1 MPVREGGRVRLDE
14 RSGGAVPD
22 FIRPERRR
30 PRNRLA
36 REDLLRKLPQRL
48 EVFDDPSEL
57 PRHRVALGVG
67 ELEGRERGHLR
78 NERRVDPHRES
89 IAARLTPAGPARTVS
104 AGTASMRP
112 FLLFRPGGEVPESIR
127 SPLEKAGTEV
137 LVARSFE
144 EAEALLRSS
153 RPDVLLVVPPGTA
166 ADAAKL
172 LSLLPLAIAPPS
184 VFVLTGEGAPHR
196 PLALETIARNP
207 WNRATAA
214 LGEGSDDPAPA
225 ILLSRVQLTA
235 ILELWEELAADGR
248 EFVEHALRALSLS
261 LDASRVS
268 LFRWKA
274 GSAVATLEGSSLGPG
289 VVGREMEIARYPELR
304 AAASR
309 SGPVLVEEIADD
321 PLMGDARGFLE
332 GTPIRSLLC
341 RHLPGEGSDLYLHA
355 VRERVPF
362 GLVDLALLGA
372 AARLLTAAHD
382 ARRPRETLETNP
394 DRGSLRIVQRI
405 LKGIPDSAAMVGP
418 TGEILVVNP
427 PFCALTGRLESEL
440 VGLNYHALLR
450 PPNPEDTCD
459 EAPLP
464 DGSPLKRQRRR
475 LLTVSGQTAP
485 VEVIST
491 PAPDE
496 TAGQVG
502 WSTLILRDRRNE
514 ITRATKQKE
523 LVSDLA
529 EASRQL
535 ETLEASA
542 REAEITRARFWTVAA
557 HELRTPLAIVQSY
570 LEVVLTDLAA
580 EVPEHPTQL
589 LKTAADG
596 LSRLER
602 LIADVLDAAVTGR
615 AHATLRLTDV
625 DLADVVRGL
634 SGALSASAF
643 KRGLRLRVDV
653 PKGLPCVSGDREKIE
668 RLVTNLVDHS
678 LRITPRSDEPILL
691 SASQEGERTVIRIVD
706 RGPTLPPGKTA
717 HLFDDVGSPR
727 SGGEFGLS
735 VARRLADAM
744 KVELTAYKDADGSNV
759 KRVAWPATPGSD
771 GASR

>member
-1 MPVREGGRVRLDE
+1 
-14 RSGGAVPD
+14 
-22 FIRPERRR
+22 
-30 PRNRLA
+30 
-36 REDLLRKLPQRL
+36 
-48 EVFDDPSEL
+48 
-57 PRHRVALGVG
+57 
-67 ELEGRERGHLR
+67 
-78 NERRVDPHRES
+78 
-89 IAARLTPAGPARTVS
+89 
-104 AGTASMRP
+104 MRP
-112 FLLFRPGGEVPESIR
+112 FLLFRPGGDVPEAIR
-127 SPLEKAGTEV
+127 GPLEKAGTEV
-137 LVARSFE
+137 LVARSLE
-144 EAEALLRSS
+144 EAGVLLNASM
-153 RPDVLLVVPPGTA
+153 PDVLLVVPPGTA
-166 ADAAKL
+166 ADAATL

-362 GLVDLALLGA
+362 GLVDVALLGA
-372 AARLLTAAHD
+372 AARLLRAAHD
-382 ARRPRETLETNP
+382 ARRPSGPLEKNP
-394 DRGSLRIVQRI
+394 DRKRLRTVQRI
-405 LKGIPDSAAMVGP
+405 LTGIPDPTAMVGP
-418 TGEILVVNP
+418 TGEILIVNP

-440 VGLNYHALLR
+440 VGLDYHVLLR
-450 PPNPEDTCD
+450 PPGSEESFD
-459 EAPLP
+459 EAPRP
-464 DGSPLKRQRRR
+464 DGSHLSRERLR
-475 LLTVSGQTAP
+475 LLTASGQTIP
-485 VEVIST
+485 VEVVSMPT
-491 PAPDE
+491 PDE
-496 TAGQVG
+496 TAGQAG
-502 WSTLILRDRRNE
+502 WSTLTLRDRRQENA
-514 ITRATKQKE
+514 RAAREKE
-523 LVSDLA
+523 LAEDLA
-529 EASRQL
+529 ETSRRL

-542 REAEITRARFWTVAA
+542 REAEIMRARFWTAA
-557 HELRTPLAIVQSY
+557 EHELRTPLAIVQSY

-580 EVPEHPTQL
+580 EVPERPTQL
-589 LKTAADG
+589 LKTAAEG

-615 AHATLRLTDV
+615 ARATVHLSEV
-625 DLADVVRGL
+625 DLGEIVRGL

-643 KRGLRLRVDV
+643 KRGLKLRVDV
-653 PKGLPCVSGDREKIE
+653 PKGLPRVTGDREKIE
-668 RLVTNLVDHS
+668 RLLTNLVDHS
-678 LRITPRSDEPILL
+678 LRTTPRSDEPVLV
-691 SASQEGERTVIRIVD
+691 SASREGERTVIRIVD

-717 HLFDDVGSPR
+717 HLFAAVGSAR

-735 VARRLADAM
+735 VARRLADALR
-744 KVELTAYKDADGSNV
+744 VELTAYPDADGSNV
-759 KRVAWPATPGSD
+759 KCVAWPAAPGSD